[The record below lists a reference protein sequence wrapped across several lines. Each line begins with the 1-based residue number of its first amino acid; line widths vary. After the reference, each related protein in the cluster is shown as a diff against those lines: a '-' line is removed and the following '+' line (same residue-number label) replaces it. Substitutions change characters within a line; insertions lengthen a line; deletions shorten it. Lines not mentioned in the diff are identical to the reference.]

1 MRKATLLVSSIAS
14 ACLLVAGSGLAQN
27 APAGHGNGH
36 AVLDPAGIQR
46 LKLDTRNNARVS
58 VSNATGAASF
68 VSMAPGIRG
77 DLMSSSRSRSAQAK
91 SMAFLNR
98 YAGIFGLKDP
108 GSELM
113 VGGERTDL
121 QGGKHLT
128 YFQYYRGVPV
138 FAGVLKTHFSRDGD
152 LTAVNGSVVPE
163 IDVRSTPSR
172 TAHEAAGAAF
182 AAMQADHPGDAS
194 LAVGTVK
201 LYIYRAGLAQG
212 VNGSNHLAWEV
223 EVGNGSNVREFL
235 YVDAHTGKVVDRL
248 PGIMDGLYRRAYDG
262 LGPPNGVPPSYPDS
276 PFWEEGDPFPTGTTE
291 ADNMILASQDT
302 YGFYFNAFGRDSFD
316 GAGAIMDS
324 IFNRGYSCPNA
335 SWNGTFISFCLGL
348 TTDDVTGHE
357 WSHAYTEYTD
367 NLIYA
372 WQPGALNESYSD
384 IFGETIDQ
392 INGRGTDVPNTL
404 RLADNCSTFGGVPPP
419 SLTITG
425 GSAAGSYFAR
435 ASVNEPPIPFTIGPT
450 AMAVVSTAAPFQA
463 TGACGAVSGVSGMI
477 AIVDWTLTP
486 GGANECGSGTRA
498 NNARLAGATGI
509 IFVAPPAGLL
519 NLGSS
524 SLIGSVEVTYAD
536 GTTIKNGLP
545 ASATI
550 AFAVGTDNSVRWLL
564 GEDDTAVGLSGPLR
578 DMWNPRCFGNP
589 GKVSDTFEY
598 ACSTAD
604 GGGVHTN
611 SGVPNHAYALI
622 TDGGTYNGYTING
635 IGLTKAA
642 HVYFRAKMY
651 QGPATNFAD
660 HADAVEQAA
669 TDLMGVNLPDLNTG
683 APSGEIITAA
693 DIAEI
698 QKAMLAVEMR
708 NPPVQ
713 CNFQPL
719 LAQDPPPLCDGGF
732 ATQLFH
738 DTFDA
743 GNSSKMKWSVSH
755 EAVSPSDFTERDW
768 MVVSDLPDGRPG
780 SAFFGADPDI
790 GTCAPG
796 GDESAVLHLD
806 SPQITIPAS
815 VANPMLTLMHWVATE
830 AGWDGGNIKISVN
843 GGPWTL
849 IQAADFVYNPYNT
862 SLATVAQGNTNP
874 LAGEQAFS
882 GTDGGA
888 VDGTWGRS
896 IINLAPYATAKD
908 KIRLRFDIGNDGCTG
923 RFGWYV
929 DDVMVYRCHN

>member
-14 ACLLVAGSGLAQN
+14 ACFLVAGPGLAQN

-36 AVLDPAGIQR
+36 AVLDPAGIQH
-46 LKLDTRNNARVS
+46 LKQDTRNNARVS
-58 VSNATGAASF
+58 VSNATGAARF
-68 VSMAPGIRG
+68 VGLAPGIRG
-77 DLMSSSRSRSAQAK
+77 DLMSSNRSRSAQAK

-113 VGGERTDL
+113 VGGERADF

-138 FAGVLKTHFSRDGD
+138 FAGVLKTHVSADGD
-152 LTAVNGSVVPE
+152 LTAVNGTVVPE

-172 TAHEAAGAAF
+172 SAHEAAGAAF
-182 AAMQADHPGDAS
+182 AAMKADHSADAS

-201 LYIYRAGLAQG
+201 LYIYRTGLAQG
-212 VNGSNHLAWEV
+212 VNGSNHLVWEV
-223 EVGNGSNVREFL
+223 EVGNGSSVREFL
-235 YVDAHTGKVVDRL
+235 YVDAHSGKVIDRL
-248 PGIMDGLYRRAYDG
+248 PGIMDDLYRRAYDG
-262 LGPPNGVPPSYPDS
+262 MFLPTVPPGYPGS
-276 PFWEEGDPFPTGTTE
+276 PYWVENDPFPTADPE
-291 ADNMILASQDT
+291 DDNMIIASMDT
-302 YGFYFNAFGRDSFD
+302 YDFYFNAFNRDSFD

-335 SWNGTFISFCLGL
+335 SWNGIFISFCNGL

-357 WSHAYTEYTD
+357 WTHAYTQYTH

-404 RLADNCSTFGGVPPP
+404 RAADNCSTFGGVPPP

-435 ASVNEPPIPFTIGPT
+435 ASVNEPPLPFTIGPLPMVL
-450 AMAVVSTAAPFQA
+450 ADPA
-463 TGACGAVSGVSGMI
+463 GACGPLANAAAVNGNV
-477 AIVDWTLTP
+477 AIIDWTLT
-486 GGANECGSGTRA
+486 GGGGNECGSGARA
-498 NNARLAGATGI
+498 ANAIAAGAAGI

-524 SLIGSVEVTYAD
+524 PAIGSVEVTNAD
-536 GTTIKNGLP
+536 GTAIKNGLP
-545 ASATI
+545 AMATI

-598 ACSTAD
+598 ACSSAD

-611 SGVPNHAYALI
+611 SGVPNHAYALMV
-622 TDGGTYNGYTING
+622 DGGNYNGYAING

-642 HVYFRAKMY
+642 HIYFRAMTVY
-651 QGPATNFAD
+651 QNPATDFAE
-660 HADAVEQAA
+660 HADAIEQSA
-669 TDLMGVNLPDLNTG
+669 TDLIGVNLPDLNTG
-683 APSGEIITAA
+683 APSGQIITAA
-693 DIAEI
+693 DVGEI
-698 QKAMLAVEMR
+698 QNVMMAVEMR

-732 ATQLFH
+732 STQLFH
-738 DTFDA
+738 DSFDA
-743 GNSSKMKWSVSH
+743 GNSSNVKWSVSH
-755 EAVSPSDFTERDW
+755 EAVAPADFTERDW
-768 MVVSDLPDGRPG
+768 VVVSNLPDGRPG
-780 SAFFGADPDI
+780 RAFFGADPDI

-815 VANPMLTLMHWVATE
+815 VSNPMLTLMHWVATE

-849 IQAADFVYNPYNT
+849 IDAADFVYNPYNAT
-862 SLATVAQGNTNP
+862 LATVGQGNTNP
-874 LAGEQAFS
+874 LAGEPAFS
-882 GTDGGA
+882 GTDGGS

-908 KIRLRFDIGNDGCTG
+908 KFRLRFDIGNDGCTG
-923 RFGWYV
+923 RFGWYI
-929 DDVMVYRCHN
+929 DDVMVYRCH